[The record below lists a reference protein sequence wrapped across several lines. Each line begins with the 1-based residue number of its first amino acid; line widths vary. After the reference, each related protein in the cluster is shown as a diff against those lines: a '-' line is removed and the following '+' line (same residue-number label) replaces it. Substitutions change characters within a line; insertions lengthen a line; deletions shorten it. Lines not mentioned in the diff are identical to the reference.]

1 VRKECI
7 LVTIITINR
16 MAYDKI
22 SDRVGEMKPTLSE
35 LGHTYAK
42 LVDVTV
48 VISTGSLKSL

>member
-1 VRKECI
+1 
-7 LVTIITINR
+7 